1 MEDGCR
7 PSPMPS
13 EDRHM
18 SRTIV
23 RYETRP
29 ERADENQRLIEKVFA
44 QLAELAPAGLRY
56 ATFRLDD
63 GVTFVHVVDQDGDGP
78 SPLAS
83 VPAFEEFTSGIAGRT
98 VAAPKAHAAA
108 LVGSYGTPT
117 APSVPVASAA
127 LPSAAATDGGADAG
141 AGGNGGAGPDGR
153 SPVEVAVAFVEA
165 FGRNDM
171 AAVGRYLD
179 DDVEFESPRARLSG
193 AEAVLGAIAGFAS
206 VVTGLTVLAAH
217 GDGERATVVYEMET
231 GPFGT
236 LRAIDHVVV
245 RDGRITSDMLV
256 FDTHPLHAAEAPA
269 TG

>member
-1 MEDGCR
+1 
-7 PSPMPS
+7 
-13 EDRHM
+13 M

-29 ERADENQRLIEKVFA
+29 ERADENQRLIEKVFT

-56 ATFRLDD
+56 AAFRLDD

-98 VAAPKAHAAA
+98 VAAPKAHAAT

-117 APSVPVASAA
+117 APSAALASAA
-127 LPSAAATDGGADAG
+127 TAEGGTEAGTAGDGGTGADG
-141 AGGNGGAGPDGR
+141 T

-171 AAVGRYLD
+171 TTLRGLLAPDIV
-179 DDVEFESPRARLSG
+179 FESPRGRLVG
-193 AEAVLGAIAGFAS
+193 PEAVFEAVAGFAPA
-206 VVTGLTVLAAH
+206 VTGLTVLAAH
-217 GDGERATVVYEMET
+217 GDGERATVVYDMET

-236 LRAIDHVVV
+236 LRAVDHVVV
-245 RDGRITSDMLV
+245 RDGRIAQDVLV
-256 FDTHPLHAAEAPA
+256 FDTHPLHVAGAPA
-269 TG
+269 PG